1 MKDNT
6 PKGCIGI
13 LAGWFIMSLVIVV
26 MAIGMVISIC
36 IEATIEAAIT
46 LIVIGCAFPAIAGV
60 CYVVSKRLRK

>member
-6 PKGCIGI
+6 PKGCIGV

-46 LIVIGCAFPAIAGV
+46 
-60 CYVVSKRLRK
+60 